1 MELIPLILIPT
12 LFLFVTVMKRRLPAA
27 LQPAACA
34 ICIAV
39 ASTWVL
45 LLAMY
50 PFPPSLFDF
59 TQSFGRAGGQRVPI
73 ELIAILIG
81 MSIVGVTFK
90 LEPFYKSRRIENYAF
105 VRLAIIVGGLY
116 TAFFA
121 LNGRLSEA
129 LVAAL
134 AGLFAV
140 ILATFFFQ
148 NETEPSSA
156 RRHLDNCC

>member
-1 MELIPLILIPT
+1 MELLPLILIPT
-12 LFLFVTVMKRRLPAA
+12 LFLFVTVMKQRLPAA
-27 LQPAACA
+27 LKPAACA

-45 LLAMY
+45 LLAIY
-50 PFPPSLFDF
+50 PF
-59 TQSFGRAGGQRVPI
+59 GRRVPI